1 MRFDKFTIKSRELIQ
16 NAQTLASRQNH
27 QQLEPIHLLSAMLTE
42 RESVARSMFRKH
54 GVSPDGVAQDAA
66 AALGKLPRVSGI
78 SEVYLSPATKAVL
91 EAAFEEAARMKD
103 EYVSIEHIL
112 LALADDQTG
121 DVAGI
126 LNRHGISRDAILKV
140 LMDIRG
146 SQRVTDPN
154 PEDKYQALD
163 RFSRD

>member
-1 MRFDKFTIKSRELIQ
+1 MRFDKFTIKSQELVQ
-16 NAQTLASRQNH
+16 NAQTLASRHHH

-42 RESVARSMFRKH
+42 KESVARSMFRKL
-54 GVSPDGVAQDAA
+54 GVSPGAVAGDSA
-66 AALGKLPRVSGI
+66 AALEKLPQVSGVTD
-78 SEVYLSPATKAVL
+78 VYLSTATKAVL

-126 LNRHGISRDAILKV
+126 LKPARYFPGCH
-140 LMDIRG
+140 
-146 SQRVTDPN
+146 
-154 PEDKYQALD
+154 PEGPDGYPG
-163 RFSRD
+163 